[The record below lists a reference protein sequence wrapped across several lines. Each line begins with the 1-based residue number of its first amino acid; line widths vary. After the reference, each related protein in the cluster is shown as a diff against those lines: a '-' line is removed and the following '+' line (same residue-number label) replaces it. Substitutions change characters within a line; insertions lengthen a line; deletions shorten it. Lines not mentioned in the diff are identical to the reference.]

1 VVDASLERIGES
13 VRPIL
18 DARFAVRE
26 SALAR
31 SRLVIRASANAIRSL
46 HRGELTAASDL
57 VAEAK
62 AILRDITG
70 DLAAHP
76 AILTAGFVE
85 DAAKEYAEA
94 CLTMA
99 LFAGWDLPTPAEIAV
114 DPVPYLHGLG
124 EAVGECRRRLLDRLR
139 AGDLDE
145 AELLLATMDQIVDLL
160 ASLDYPDGMTGG
172 LRRTTDVARSLVER
186 SRADV
191 TATVVQER
199 LRLDLADYLGASEA
213 FVSETGGPGWPG
225 PGSADPSGPAP
236 EGGDDE
242 DGRAGE
248 GDGGGDPRDDAGRVV
263 GGGW

>member
-1 VVDASLERIGES
+1 MVDASLERIGES
-13 VRPIL
+13 VRPTL

-99 LFAGWDLPTPAEIAV
+99 LFAGWDLPTPAEISV

-213 FVSETGGPGWPG
+213 LGPEPGWRG
-225 PGSADPSGPAP
+225 PGSSRPP
-236 EGGDDE
+236 EPEDGDD